1 MTTFLSWAGDPH
13 METRK
18 QMGAMVLIFLL
29 IFAILVYLAY
39 RQVWANV
46 KH

>member
-1 MTTFLSWAGDPH
+1 
-13 METRK
+13 MEARK
-18 QMGAMVLIFLL
+18 QLGWMVLIFLFV
-29 IFAILVYLAY
+29 FAILVYAAY